1 MKALVI
7 CLIIIAIAA
16 SYPVGAL
23 STEQQASD
31 GVSDA
36 YIFPLRPGMPEWK
49 ELKSHAE
56 MLAAC
61 QIPEE
66 LLAKMSTEGLVRTCL
81 NYPMAY
87 DAFAY
92 DSFQTGLK
100 SVIASFN
107 GLQELITRPNVGS
120 VLLRAYKDMDPLNL
134 PDCGYTARNVC
145 RFQFMYIELL
155 LAEDA
160 VIAGMGANDRR
171 ALLEESYR
179 KYVSKRSDSTY
190 ALIELGPSAFL
201 MSTILLTDGF
211 EPYRA
216 MSEENEE
223 LRTFIEGGLL
233 RSGPVLKDIADS
245 VEQFLVK
252 PLEKEGQ

>member
-1 MKALVI
+1 
-7 CLIIIAIAA
+7 
-16 SYPVGAL
+16 
-23 STEQQASD
+23 
-31 GVSDA
+31 
-36 YIFPLRPGMPEWK
+36 
-49 ELKSHAE
+49 LKSHAE
-56 MLAAC
+56 MLAVS

-120 VLLRAYKDMDPLNL
+120 VLLQAYKDMDPLNL
-134 PDCGYTARNVC
+134 RDCGYPVRNVC
-145 RFQFMYIELL
+145 RFQFMYVELL
-155 LAEDA
+155 FADDA
-160 VIAGMGANDRR
+160 VIAGMDAQERR
-171 ALLEESYR
+171 VLLQESYR
-179 KYVSKRSDSTY
+179 KYVSKMSDKSY
-190 ALIELGPSAFL
+190 GLIELGPTAFL
-201 MSTILLTDGF
+201 MSTILLADGF

-216 MSEENEE
+216 MSEEKEE
-223 LRTFIEGGLL
+223 LRTFIGGGLL
-233 RSGPVLKDIADS
+233 RSGPVLKDIVDS
-245 VEQFLVK
+245 VEQFLAT